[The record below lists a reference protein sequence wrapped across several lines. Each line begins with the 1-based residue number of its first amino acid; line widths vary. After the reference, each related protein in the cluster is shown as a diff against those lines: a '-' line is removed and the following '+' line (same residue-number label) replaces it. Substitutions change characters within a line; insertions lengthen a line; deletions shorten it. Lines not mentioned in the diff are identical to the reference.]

1 MLDFLIGFFTDY
13 GYIAVFG
20 ILILCGFGLPVP
32 EDITLVSGG
41 VISGLDLAN
50 PHTMCIVGLAGVL
63 IGDSTMFLAGRIFGY
78 RIQRIK
84 TFRRILSPRR
94 FSHIQRKFKQYGLSL
109 LFVARFLPGLRSP
122 IFLVAGMSRR
132 ISYLTFIL
140 MDGIAALISVPVW
153 VYLGYFFADNLD
165 LLMEYVKDVQTLIY
179 LVLGVILLI
188 VLIVYLKKRFHP
200 KLSKFSDDGHHSV
213 PAPAASK
220 VATPAAASVTT
231 SNATPADSVA
241 TANADTSTATAATSA
256 APSSAETSTTATEQA
271 PVESAP
277 KS

>member
-1 MLDFLIGFFTDY
+1 MAT
-13 GYIAVFG
+13 VFG

-153 VYLGYFFADNLD
+153 VYLGYFFA
-165 LLMEYVKDVQTLIY
+165 LIY
-179 LVLGVILLI
+179 LILGLILLI
-188 VLIVYLKKRFHP
+188 VLIVYLKKRFHS
-200 KLSKFSDDGHHSV
+200 KLHKFSDEGHSDE
-213 PAPAASK
+213 APAASAAATTATTK
-220 VATPAAASVTT
+220 VATAS
-231 SNATPADSVA
+231 ATPAG
-241 TANADTSTATAATSA
+241 TAAATSTDTSA
-256 APSSAETSTTATEQA
+256 TSVAPNSAETSTTAASEQA
-271 PVESAP
+271 PVESTP
-277 KS
+277 KP

>member
-188 VLIVYLKKRFHP
+188 VLIVYLKKRFHS
-200 KLSKFSDDGHHSV
+200 KLSKFSDDGHHSE
-213 PAPAASK
+213 PATTAAATTAATK
-220 VATPAAASVTT
+220 VATASASPAGTAAAT
-231 SNATPADSVA
+231 S
-241 TANADTSTATAATSA
+241 ADTSTTSV
-256 APSSAETSTTATEQA
+256 APNSAETSTTAASEQA
-271 PVESAP
+271 PVESTP
-277 KS
+277 KP